1 MFSRRRLDPIS
12 RYRHLMDGID
22 GPFPDQEAIR
32 RSLNTDMRRRVSPL
46 GAREHMDQHAPP
58 LPPFHHRRPRLATG
72 IHPGSVGY
80 GVTAGTGSNSDSDH
94 DNSQF
99 NNDFGSQRR
108 RYLNRIARVA
118 RSQVRWKHI
127 KWTYIV
133 NDFFLSISAFFLS
146 SSKHYLRS
154 CDNKFW
160 CKEVVCFLFIESH

>member
-1 MFSRRRLDPIS
+1 MTLANQTPNRQILWGAKTFILSEVCTLQKHCNTPIPMRMFSRRRLDPIS

-118 RSQVRWKHI
+118 RSQVR
-127 KWTYIV
+127 
-133 NDFFLSISAFFLS
+133 
-146 SSKHYLRS
+146 
-154 CDNKFW
+154 
-160 CKEVVCFLFIESH
+160 